1 MAKII
6 IPASAFAN
14 AVRAINKADTASKS
28 AVQSLRE
35 LASAYPN
42 AKATEIAEG
51 LVAAGCRWS
60 KNTIMQ
66 ELGRLKKALKAGIDC
81 ADMTAGE
88 LRKALEELPKAAR
101 KPRTPKPDA
110 VEVELTLDMA
120 AQLFVDAMIKSG
132 VPQSELGTQGLS
144 LIRKAATAKA
154 AKQ

>member
-6 IPASAFAN
+6 IPASAFTN
-14 AVRAINKADTASKS
+14 AVRTINKADTASKS
-28 AVQSLRE
+28 AVQALRE

-42 AKATEIAEG
+42 AKATEIADG
-51 LVAAGCRWS
+51 LVGAGCRWS

-88 LRKALEELPKAAR
+88 LRKAIEELPKAGR
-101 KPRTPKPDA
+101 KPRTAKP
-110 VEVELTLDMA
+110 EIELTLDVA
-120 AQLFVDAMIKSG
+120 AQLFVDAMIKAG
-132 VPQSELGTQGLS
+132 VPQGELGTQGLT
-144 LIRKAATAKA
+144 LIRKAATAKT

>member
-6 IPASAFAN
+6 IPASAFV
-14 AVRAINKADTASKS
+14 AVSQKINKADTASKS
-28 AVQSLRE
+28 AVQALRE

-42 AKATEIAEG
+42 AKATEIADG
-51 LVAAGCRWS
+51 LVEAGCRWS

-88 LRKALEELPKAAR
+88 LRKALEELPKAGR
-101 KPRTPKPDA
+101 KPRTPKPEI
-110 VEVELTLDMA
+110 EVELTLDMA
-120 AQLFVDAMIKSG
+120 AQLFVDAMIKAG
-132 VPQSELGTQGLS
+132 VPQGELGTQGLT
-144 LIRKAATAKA
+144 LIRKAATAKT